1 MLSLIR
7 SGPLRLYLPTH
18 LPSERLMLSAP
29 LAAPSPQRYYAG
41 SDSCRASYTTRQASP
56 VHPLAFWTC
65 HPQPRRAP
73 GTSRALPP
81 RASGRL
87 VAEPGFAETLGSS
100 PLHAAESGSYSYS
113 LPIRLQLLPTPS
125 RSDATTLP
133 LERRSCF
140 QLYVRQLHTVRTHTV
155 LTNELTDALGHELTS
170 LGASWGR
177 LPWFR
182 YWYTQEPPQ
191 CFVDWSA
198 FMCAADAG
206 LF

>member
-155 LTNELTDALGHELTS
+155 LTNELTDALGAGFKPAPTALAWNQPS
-170 LGASWGR
+170 RLPIGR
-177 LPWFR
+177 LK
-182 YWYTQEPPQ
+182 PPIRLHIAEFAQ
-191 CFVDWSA
+191 H
-198 FMCAADAG
+198 
-206 LF
+206 LRELL

>member
-1 MLSLIR
+1 
-7 SGPLRLYLPTH
+7 
-18 LPSERLMLSAP
+18 MLSAP

-113 LPIRLQLLPTPS
+113 LPVRLQLLPTPS

-155 LTNELTDALGHELTS
+155 LTNELTDALGAGFKPALSRHTS
-170 LGASWGR
+170 LVRYCLNHPPTAFVAPGR
-177 LPWFR
+177 VLN
-182 YWYTQEPPQ
+182 PPLHVT
-191 CFVDWSA
+191 CSVCDLTILF
-198 FMCAADAG
+198 ADFSPPPA
-206 LF
+206 

>member
-1 MLSLIR
+1 
-7 SGPLRLYLPTH
+7 
-18 LPSERLMLSAP
+18 MLSAP

-113 LPIRLQLLPTPS
+113 LPVRLQLLPTPS

-155 LTNELTDALGHELTS
+155 LTNELTDALGCAKAPTRLSQSHAFC
-170 LGASWGR
+170 GAVRTRWRRGTRNGR
-177 LPWFR
+177 FLR
-182 YWYTQEPPQ
+182 HNRSACAGAPPKVYVTRQ
-191 CFVDWSA
+191 GCSRRPLRT
-198 FMCAADAG
+198 CN
-206 LF
+206 

>member
-1 MLSLIR
+1 
-7 SGPLRLYLPTH
+7 
-18 LPSERLMLSAP
+18 MLSAP

-155 LTNELTDALGHELTS
+155 LTNELMDALGC
-170 LGASWGR
+170 AKAPPR
-177 LPWFR
+177 LSYQHTRLVAPCARGVTETIRPRAHADKF
-182 YWYTQEPPQ
+182 TQ
-191 CFVDWSA
+191 SA
-198 FMCAADAG
+198 QA
-206 LF
+206 